1 MKNKKLVGILF
12 VLGAAFSF
20 TFMNLFVSLSGDVPT
35 LQKVFFRNCV
45 ACILAFAMIIKQP
58 SALKTIKGNE
68 KTLFF
73 RSFFGLM
80 GVVLN
85 FYALSSIN
93 ITDASLLNKLSPF
106 FAMIF
111 SIFILKEKVK
121 KFEWGIVVLAFI
133 GAIFVIKPTF
143 SVKVIPYFA
152 GFLSGMFAG
161 LAYTLVRKATKN
173 DAAGA
178 VIVFAF
184 SSFSSIVILPF
195 VIFNFAPMTTLQWV
209 YLILAGVSAAGG
221 QFCITFAYKF
231 APAKEISVFDYT
243 QVLFAAIVGFLVLNQ
258 IPDLY
263 SFIGYFII
271 ITAAVIRWQYNL
283 KKRD

>member
-1 MKNKKLVGILF
+1 VKNKKLIGILF
-12 VLGAAFSF
+12 ILGAAFSF

-45 ACILAFAMIIKQP
+45 ACILAFAMILKQP
-58 SALKTIKGNE
+58 SSLKTIKGNE

-73 RSFFGLM
+73 RSFFGLL
-80 GVVLN
+80 GVILN

-121 KFEWGIVVLAFI
+121 RFEWGIVILAFI

-161 LAYTLVRKATKN
+161 LAYTLVRKATRN
-173 DAAGA
+173 GAAGS

-184 SSFSSIVILPF
+184 SMFSSIVILPF

-243 QVLFAAIVGFLVLNQ
+243 QVLFAAVVGFLVLNQ
-258 IPDLY
+258 IPDIY

-271 ITAAVIRWQYNL
+271 ISAAVIRWQYNL
-283 KKRD
+283 KGAD

>member
-1 MKNKKLVGILF
+1 MKNKKIIGILF
-12 VLGAAFSF
+12 ILGAAFSF

-35 LQKVFFRNCV
+35 LQKVFFRNSV
-45 ACILAFAMIIKQP
+45 ASIVAFIMILKQP

-68 KTLFF
+68 KTLFL
-73 RSFFGLM
+73 RSAFGLL

-85 FYALSSIN
+85 FYALGSIN

-111 SIFILKEKVK
+111 SVFLLKEKAK
-121 KFEWGIVVLAFI
+121 RFEWGIVFLAFI
-133 GAIFVIKPTF
+133 GAVFVIKPTF
-143 SVKVIPYFA
+143 SVKVIPYLA

-161 LAYTLVRKATKN
+161 LAYTLVRKATQN
-173 DAAGA
+173 GTAGA
-178 VIVFAF
+178 VIVFVF
-184 SSFSSIVILPF
+184 SMFSSIVIFPF
-195 VIFNFAPMTTLQWV
+195 VIFNFAPMTSLQWV

-243 QVLFAAIVGFLVLNQ
+243 QVLFAAIVGFIVLNQ
-258 IPDLY
+258 IPDVY

-283 KKRD
+283 KKVD